1 MLNVLECSLMLK
13 GSLGYL
19 AEEERP
25 RGKIQE
31 DDLPHGKNGNIGEN
45 RGSPTKSHHK
55 GNGEMVICLEG

>member
-1 MLNVLECSLMLK
+1 MLK